1 MKAPKLLVAA
11 IVGVIV
17 LSIGAFP
24 QVLGKPEIELV
35 LATRQWKNFNP
46 LTSSTVYAN
55 VVLDKI
61 YEPLIRW
68 DDSGFKLT
76 GALAEKWEFKTS
88 GDKKIL
94 TFYLRKGVKWHDDQE
109 VTADDVKYTIELFK
123 KDPATF
129 VNPDS
134 LILQGLEDIKV
145 LDKYTIQL
153 IYDTNKAPA
162 NSFLEMAFTT
172 LFIVPKHIWENKNII
187 PDPTASL
194 DKPQQLIGC
203 GPFKVVEI
211 KPDEYVK
218 LEAFPGH
225 YLGKPEVDRII
236 FKIIND
242 RNQFAMMVAAG
253 EVDAGYH
260 YFFGKYLEEFKKM
273 IAGDPNVQI
282 YRTASKSIHL
292 LAFNFKKGFPYNNLE
307 FRKAIAYAIPVD
319 KIVEKYYGTDGAV
332 LGSMGFLG
340 PFFGDFAKY
349 LPKEKLYPYNPEKAK
364 EILDK
369 LGFKD
374 INGDG
379 YRETPDGKPFEIYLL
394 TRAPGDSFFRDAIGD
409 DIARY
414 LKEVGLKVKVD
425 KAGDYWDKW
434 GAGSWDLA
442 IVGYVPSKP
451 TDLAWFTTDNPGNR
465 IGYSNPKFDE
475 LFNEF
480 QRIGDPKIAY
490 QLEEILAK
498 DIPFIALYHPIVA
511 TPYRIDHYRGWKPNP
526 RYYTVGYWSLIGSP
540 TKIIKETETKIMTTT
555 SVTTSVI
562 EKTQTIEK
570 KETVTK
576 TETVEKGVCGPAI
589 LVALTSLPLILRRR
603 RR

>member
-153 IYDTNKAPA
+153 IYDANKAPA

>member
-94 TFYLRKGVKWHDDQE
+94 TFYLRKGVKWHDGQE

-129 VNPDS
+129 VNPDP

-153 IYDTNKAPA
+153 IYDANKAPA

-480 QRIGDPKIAY
+480 QRTGDPKIAY